1 LYIYASVTG
10 VPLKRIWVNPNMEL
24 LPHAHFIFIFAV
36 VGNYRSGS
44 NGFWTKIFF
53 YLFLPIIG
61 IGAYP
66 DPVLFLSIG

>member
-1 LYIYASVTG
+1 M
-10 VPLKRIWVNPNMEL
+10 IWVNPNMEL

-36 VGNYRSGS
+36 VGNDRSGS

-53 YLFLPIIG
+53 YFFLLICLFLPIIG